1 MIHAIHQGRVL
12 AESDATIVVEGNHYF
27 PPESVDR
34 GALLDSTTATRCFW
48 KGKASYHHLL
58 IDGEIHRD
66 MAWTY
71 PAPWPLARRIEG
83 YVAFSPAVV
92 IERC

>member
-1 MIHAIHQGRVL
+1 MIQAVHQGQVI
-12 AESDATIVVEGNHYF
+12 AQSDATVVVEGNHYF

-34 GALLDSTTATRCFW
+34 DALLDSTTTTRCFW
-48 KGKASYHHLL
+48 KGKAEYRDLL

-71 PAPWPLARRIEG
+71 PRPWPLARRIEG
-83 YVAFSPAVV
+83 YVAFWHGVKVEP
-92 IERC
+92 